1 MVGPGRVIEYE
12 LHHSLRWTSLPTLL
26 EQQTALDGLLGWLEV
41 LPALLLLLKGFWV
54 LFFFIF
60 KIVDE
65 NNNLKYTKTYEE
77 IRREGYKC

>member
-41 LPALLLLLKGFWV
+41 LSALLLPLKGFWV
-54 LFFFIF
+54 LFFLSLKLLM
-60 KIVDE
+60 KI
-65 NNNLKYTKTYEE
+65 T
-77 IRREGYKC
+77 I